1 MSKTVALALGGGGAR
16 GLAHIAALEAFDEM
30 GMKPVALAGTS
41 IGAVF
46 AAAYASGMGS
56 KAIHHHVTTMARSR
70 SRLVRRLIGARVRVL
85 PNLFTGFR
93 TATLIDAERLCARFL
108 PDGMPR
114 TFEELQIP
122 LTVIASDLYSR
133 KETIFNSGPLAPALA
148 ASIAIPGLVRPMRIN
163 GRILI
168 DGGATNP
175 LPFEHLRGQADIV
188 AAVDISGVPPAGRTE
203 LPNPWECVYASI
215 LAMGHTITAEKLKRT
230 RPDLLFQPNVG
241 GFRVLQFHRAAAILR
256 AAEPVKAD
264 IRKRLGALIAE
275 RETAR

>member
-1 MSKTVALALGGGGAR
+1 VNKTVALALGGGGAR
-16 GLAHIAALEAFDEM
+16 GLAHIAALEAFDEI
-30 GMKPVALAGTS
+30 GVKPVALAGTS
-41 IGAVF
+41 IGAIFSAV
-46 AAAYASGMGS
+46 YASGMTG
-56 KAIHHHVTTMARSR
+56 KAIHHYVTAMARSR
-70 SRLVRRLIGARVRVL
+70 AKLVRRLIGARVRVL
-85 PNLFTGFR
+85 PNLFAGFR

-108 PDGMPR
+108 PGDMPR

-133 KETIFNSGPLAPALA
+133 KETVFNSGALVPALA
-148 ASIAIPGLVRPMRIN
+148 ASIAIPGLVRPMRID

-175 LPFEHLRGQADIV
+175 LPFEHLRGRADVI

-215 LAMGHTITAEKLKRT
+215 LAMGHAITAEKLKRT
-230 RPDLLFQPNVG
+230 RPDLLFQPNVS

-256 AAEPVKAD
+256 AAEPVKTD
-264 IRKRLGALIAE
+264 IKRQLATFIG
-275 RETAR
+275 